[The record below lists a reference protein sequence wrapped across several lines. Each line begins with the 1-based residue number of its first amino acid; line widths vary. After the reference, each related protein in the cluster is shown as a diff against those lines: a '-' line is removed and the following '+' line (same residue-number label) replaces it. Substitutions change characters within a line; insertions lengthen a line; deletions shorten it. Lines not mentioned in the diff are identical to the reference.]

1 MAYELIRDPIY
12 TQVNELLRDMIQR
25 GEFNSGAR
33 FLTER
38 QISERFG
45 ISRATA
51 NKALSALVAEGT
63 LEFRKGVGTFV
74 RSSVLDYDLRSL
86 VSFTEKARTAGKTP
100 ATQVL
105 LLERRTEEGI
115 PTPIRDALNLPAD
128 EPTWYME
135 RLRLADAVPVIL
147 ERRYLRGRYCPR
159 LTTEEISAS
168 LYELF
173 TGKYG
178 LPITGAE
185 ETIQAV
191 NLSETDAEYLQT
203 IPTTAALLVTA
214 VGLLKGDEPLWYEE
228 TLYRGDAY
236 EFRNRLGPVRH
247 ARPATGRLIGQG
259 GPKQQ

>member
-1 MAYELIRDPIY
+1 MSYELIRDPLY
-12 TQVNELLRDMIQR
+12 TQVNDLLREMIQR
-25 GEFNSGAR
+25 GDFDSGAR

-74 RSSVLDYDLRSL
+74 RTGLLDYDLRSL
-86 VSFTEKARTAGKTP
+86 VSFTEKAHAAGKTP
-100 ATQVL
+100 TTQVL
-105 LLERRTEEGI
+105 TLERREGHDI
-115 PTPIRDALNLPAD
+115 PAAIRDALNLNSD
-128 EPTWYME
+128 ETTWYME
-135 RLRLADAVPVIL
+135 RLRLADNIPVIL
-147 ERRYLRGRYCPR
+147 ERRYLKERHCPV
-159 LTTEEISAS
+159 LTREDIATS

-178 LPITGAE
+178 LPIAGAD

-191 NLSETDAEYLQT
+191 NLTENDAQHLQT
-203 IPTTAALLVTA
+203 TPGTAALQVTA
-214 VGLLKGDEPLWYEE
+214 IGLLKGEEPLWQEE

-247 ARPATGRLIGQG
+247 ARPAAGRLIGQG
-259 GPKQQ
+259 GLTPL